1 MAGGITILGL
11 GPGDQKLLTI
21 EAQEVLHA
29 ASEIYLRTRRHPA
42 VAGLPKCLRVESFD
56 ALYEEGTSFEAVY
69 QAIAERLLDL
79 AQRPDGVLYAVPGH
93 PLMGEASVHRVM
105 SMASEQGLPVRIVEG
120 LSFLEPVCT
129 MLGLD
134 PLDGLQVA
142 DATELATV
150 HHPPLN
156 PDRPALVAQLYSRP
170 LASEVKLTLMNL
182 YPDDHPVTLVWS
194 VGTAQASQRQFPLYE
209 LDRQPDIEHLTTLYL
224 PPLIPPGSLE
234 AFQAVVARLRAP
246 GGCPWDRE
254 QTHRSLRPFLL
265 EEAYEVLEALEID
278 DTDMLREELGD
289 LLLQILLH
297 VQIAVEEGAFKM
309 VDVVRHILAKLIRRH
324 PHVFGDVQVSG
335 PSEVIAN
342 WEEIK
347 RHEKANGE
355 EPASILAGVPS
366 TLPALARA
374 QAIQR
379 RAARVGFD
387 WPDIE
392 GVWAKVAEELAELR
406 AAESGRARASEV
418 GDLLFTVV
426 NLARW
431 LDVDAEL
438 ALRAATLKF
447 EGRFKALEEQCAA
460 QGLRP
465 EELSLE
471 ELDALWEG
479 VKNNG
484 AIPPKE

>member
-1 MAGGITILGL
+1 MAEGITILGL
-11 GPGDQKLLTI
+11 GPGDPKLLTS
-21 EAQEVLHA
+21 EAQETIRVA
-29 ASEIYLRTRRHPA
+29 REIYLRTRRHPA
-42 VAGLPKCLRVESFD
+42 VAGLPGGIQVESFD
-56 ALYEEGTSFEAVY
+56 ALYEEGASFEAVY

-79 AQRPDGVLYAVPGH
+79 ARRPDGVLYAVPGH
-93 PLMGEASVHRVM
+93 PLVGEASVRRVLAL
-105 SMASEQGLPVRIVEG
+105 ASEQGLPVRIVEG

-129 MLGLD
+129 LLGLD
-134 PLDGLQVA
+134 PLEGLQLA

-156 PDRPALVAQLYSRP
+156 PDRPVLVAQLYSRP
-170 LASEVKLTLMNL
+170 LAAEVKLTLMNL

-194 VGTAQASQRQFPLYE
+194 AGTAQASQRRLPLYE

-234 AFQAVVARLRAP
+234 AFQAVVAQLRAP

-265 EEAYEVLEALEID
+265 EEAYEVLDALEKD

-297 VQIAVEEGAFKM
+297 VQIAVEEGEFKM

-347 RHEKANGE
+347 RHEKAGGE
-355 EPASILAGVPS
+355 EPASILAGVPG

-406 AAESGRARASEV
+406 AAESSGARASEV
-418 GDLLFTVV
+418 GDLLFTIV

-438 ALRAATLKF
+438 ALRAAALKF
-447 EGRFKALEEQCAA
+447 EGRFKALEEECTA
-460 QGLRP
+460 QGRRP

-479 VKNNG
+479 VKENG
-484 AIPPKE
+484 AIPKE